1 MMRSITPLVFL
12 SVTALGLSACSG
24 GGSNAGSETA
34 GDSAPSENTARAER
48 VEGPLDAAQEPVS
61 QQVFGQIAGGT
72 AGTPLEPVVLCA
84 DQAITF
90 GALDIGDAVLLALQ
104 DGAASGDPQS
114 ALEDGSMKIQAA
126 AEQFATDLQNLLTA
140 LAEQQCASAGGDD
153 GGNDDGNGDGGSA
166 DNPLAGTPLEP
177 LGAALTPVLAQFP
190 GGGGDGGNGE
200 TADLQALSDF
210 YSALNQ
216 ALQDGLSQVPPEAKE
231 APVLGGIFS
240 TLSTTLND
248 LDALLFAVSIFDS
261 ADSTAQVQNTVNN
274 LLDNVLTQV
283 VPVAFIEMQAGM
295 EGEFTSQIEGG
306 VDQLTD
312 PLSNLQAL
320 FDPLFNDVFSDALQ
334 PLIDPIGNQVLPA
347 VLGPLTEAIAGGGGG
362 GGDGGPTGTPLDA
375 VLAPLADLLG
385 GSGGGGGGTTVELP
399 LIVATIE
406 VAIGGESDPAAA
418 IQDILSQLQE
428 GAPA

>member
-1 MMRSITPLVFL
+1 MMKSITPLVFL
-12 SVTALGLSACSG
+12 SATALGLSACSG
-24 GGSNAGSETA
+24 GGSNTGSGTA
-34 GDSAPSENTARAER
+34 GDGAPSENTARAER

-104 DGAASGDPQS
+104 DGAESGDPQS

-140 LAEQQCASAGGDD
+140 LAEQQCASAGGDN
-153 GGNDDGNGDGGSA
+153 GGGDDDGNGDGG

-177 LGAALTPVLAQFP
+177 LGAALAPVLSQFP

-240 TLSTTLND
+240 TLSTTLTD
-248 LDALLFAVSIFDS
+248 LDALLFAVSIFNS

-283 VPVAFIEMQAGM
+283 VPVAFIEMQADM

-306 VDQLTD
+306 VDQLTG
-312 PLSNLQAL
+312 PLSNLQAV
-320 FDPLFNDVFSDALQ
+320 FDPLFNDLFSDALQ

-347 VLGPLTEAIAGGGGG
+347 VLGPLTDALAGGGNGG

-385 GSGGGGGGTTVELP
+385 GSGGGGTTVELP
-399 LIVATIE
+399 LIVASIE

-428 GAPA
+428 RAPA